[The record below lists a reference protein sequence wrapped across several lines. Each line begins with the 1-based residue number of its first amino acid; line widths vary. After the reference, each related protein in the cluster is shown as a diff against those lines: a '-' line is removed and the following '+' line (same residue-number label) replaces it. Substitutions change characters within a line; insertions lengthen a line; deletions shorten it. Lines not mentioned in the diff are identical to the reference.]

1 MKLSRVLAVTLAACL
16 AGCFPMH
23 FNACPGAEGR
33 VIDSVTAIPIANA
46 TVTLTLRGRRE
57 DRLVKSTTT
66 DASGRFAFLPDK
78 SWGVYIVPMD
88 FAPLLAD
95 VDASAS
101 GYGHAACQARSF
113 PDGPGTADC
122 GDIRLDKQP

>member
-1 MKLSRVLAVTLAACL
+1 
-16 AGCFPMH
+16 MH

-33 VIDSVTAIPIANA
+33 VVDSNTAMPVANA
-46 TVTLTLRGRRE
+46 TVTLTLHDRGKN
-57 DRLVKSTTT
+57 RLVKSTTT
-66 DASGRFAFLPDK
+66 DARGRFAFLPDK

-101 GYGHAACQARSF
+101 GYGHAACQAISF
-113 PDGPGTADC
+113 PSGPGTTDC
-122 GDIRLDKQP
+122 DDIRLDKQP